1 MVLCFSV
8 PKKRMLHA
16 SRGKMNLMPSECEA
30 TKAAKPPPAKRGR
43 IASFYFPSKLVF
55 Y

>member
-1 MVLCFSV
+1 
-8 PKKRMLHA
+8 
-16 SRGKMNLMPSECEA
+16 MNLMPSVSELTE
-30 TKAAKPPPAKRGR
+30 AAKPPPAKRGR